1 MTQVKQEFK
10 AEVKQILDLVIHS
23 LYSHKE
29 VFLRE
34 LISNASDAVDRARYE
49 SLTNPDIH
57 ENDGDWLIRIRAD
70 KTNNTLTVSDNGI
83 GMDRDEIVEA
93 LGTIARSG
101 TREYL
106 MALKNK
112 DVKDNPELIGQF
124 GVGFYSSFMVADK
137 ITVISRRAGKKGEK
151 AVKWES
157 TGDGSYTIDDADRKG
172 KGTDVILHLR
182 EDEKRYLDE
191 WVIRDTVKKY
201 SDFIEH
207 PVVMEVERR
216 KPSELDKSQMVTLKE
231 DETLNSRKAPWLRDK
246 SEITP
251 EEYKEFY
258 KHISHDFQEPI
269 KTIHYK
275 AEGTSEFAALLYIP
289 SRAPFNIFYKDY
301 KVGPALYVKRV
312 QIMENCEELIP
323 QYLRFVRG
331 VVDSSDLP
339 LNVSREMLQ
348 QNKQVETIRNSLTKK
363 VLDALADLKKDD
375 SEAYLKFYKEFGRV
389 MKEGVYVDH
398 ARSEAIADL
407 LLFPSTKSKNGTLR
421 TFEEYV
427 ADMKEGQ
434 EEIYFIT
441 SASLEEALK
450 SPHLEA
456 FAEKDY
462 EVLVM
467 VDDVDDIIMTG
478 FEYKQKKLKSVTRGD
493 VKLKTEEAAEHEKAQ
508 KEHSK
513 ILDLMKEQLKEY
525 VKDVRLSARLKDS
538 PCCLV
543 SDEGDLDP
551 YTEKMFKAMGQNV
564 PETKRILE
572 INGKHR
578 LLSVMERLFE
588 KDQNSRQLKLYID
601 LIYDEALLLEGSK
614 PVDPVEFAR
623 NVAELM
629 VEQGEDSLVSP
640 LSDTPTSGR

>member
-1 MTQVKQEFK
+1 MTQETQEFK

-34 LISNASDAVDRARYE
+34 LISNASDAIDRAKYE
-49 SLTNPDIH
+49 SLTNAEIH
-57 ENDGDWLIRIRAD
+57 EGDGDWLIRIRAD
-70 KTNNTLTVSDNGI
+70 KPNGTLTVSDNGI
-83 GMDRDEIVEA
+83 GMSHDDIIEA

-106 MALKNK
+106 TALKNK

-137 ITVISRRAGKKGEK
+137 ITVISRRAGQKDAK

-157 TGDGSYTIDDADRKG
+157 TGDGSYTVNEAERKG
-172 KGTDVILHLR
+172 KGTDIVLHIR

-207 PVVMEVERR
+207 PIVMEVERR

-246 SEITP
+246 SEISE

-258 KHISHDFQEPI
+258 RHISHDFLEPI

-275 AEGTSEFAALLYIP
+275 AEGTSEFASLLYVP
-289 SRAPFNIFYKDY
+289 SRAPSNILFKDY
-301 KVGPALYVKRV
+301 KTGLALYVKRV
-312 QIMENCEELIP
+312 QIMEHCEDLIP
-323 QYLRFVRG
+323 AYLRFVRG

-339 LNVSREMLQ
+339 LNVSRELLQ
-348 QNKQVETIRNSLTKK
+348 QNKQMETIRNSITKK
-363 VLDALADLKKDD
+363 VLDALAELKKDD
-375 SEAYLKFYKEFGRV
+375 FETYLKFYKEFGRIL
-389 MKEGVYVDH
+389 KEGIYVDH
-398 ARSEAIADL
+398 ARAETIADL
-407 LLFPSTKSKNGTLR
+407 LLFPSTKSKEGALR
-421 TFEEYV
+421 TFDAYV

-441 SASLEEALK
+441 GSSLEEALK

-456 FAEKDY
+456 FADKDY

-467 VDDVDDIIMTG
+467 LDEIDDIVMSG
-478 FEYKQKKLKSVTRGD
+478 FEYKQKKLKSVTRGEM
-493 VKLKTEEAAEHEKAQ
+493 KLETEEAVEHEKTQ
-508 KEHSK
+508 KEFAQL
-513 ILDLMKEQLKEY
+513 LDLMKEQLKDY
-525 VKDVRLSARLKDS
+525 VKDVRISARLKDS

-551 YTEKMFKAMGQNV
+551 QTAQLLKAMGQPV
-564 PETKRILE
+564 PESKRVLE
-572 INGKHR
+572 VNGGHR
-578 LLSVMERLFE
+578 LVKVIEKLFE
-588 KDQNSRQLKLYID
+588 KDKKSVQLERYIN
-601 LIYDEALLLEGSK
+601 LLYDEALLLEGSR
-614 PVDPVEFAR
+614 PRDPVELAR
-623 NVAELM
+623 AIAELM
-629 VEQGEDSLVSP
+629 MEQGEGSL
-640 LSDTPTSGR
+640 SGSGEG

>member
-1 MTQVKQEFK
+1 MAQVTQEFK

-34 LISNASDAVDRARYE
+34 LISNASDAIDRARYE

-57 ENDGDWLIRIRAD
+57 EEDGDWHIRITAD
-70 KTNNTLTVSDNGI
+70 KGKGTLTVSDNGI
-83 GMDRDEIVEA
+83 GMNRSEIVEA

-101 TREYL
+101 TKEYL

-124 GVGFYSSFMVADK
+124 GVGFYSSFMVADR
-137 ITVISRRAGKKGEK
+137 ITVVSKRAGQRDEK
-151 AVKWES
+151 AVMWES
-157 TGDGSYTIDDADRKG
+157 TGDGSFIVDDADRKG
-172 KGTDVILHLR
+172 KGTDITLHLR
-182 EDEKRYLDE
+182 EEEKRYLDE
-191 WVIRDTVKKY
+191 WVIRDAVKKY

-207 PVVMEVERR
+207 PVIMEVERR
-216 KPSELDKSQMVTLKE
+216 RPSELDKSQTVALRE

-251 EEYKEFY
+251 EEYREFY
-258 KHISHDFQEPI
+258 RHITHDFQEPI

-275 AEGTSEFAALLYIP
+275 AEGTSEFAALLYVP

-312 QIMENCEELIP
+312 QIMEHCEELIP
-323 QYLRFVRG
+323 LYLRFVRG
-331 VVDSSDLP
+331 IVDSSDLP

-348 QNKQVETIRNSLTKK
+348 QNKQVETIRNSVTKK
-363 VLDALADLKKDD
+363 VLDALAELKKDD
-375 SEAYLKFYKEFGRV
+375 YDAYLKFYKEFGRV
-389 MKEGVYVDH
+389 LKEGVYVDH

-407 LLFPSTKSKNGTLR
+407 LLFSSTKSKDGALR

-441 SASLEEALK
+441 GSSLEEALK

-467 VDDVDDIIMTG
+467 LDDVDDIIMSG

-493 VKLKTEEAAEHEKAQ
+493 VKLKTDEAAAREKTQQEHAGM
-508 KEHSK
+508 
-513 ILDLMKEQLKEY
+513 LDLMKEHLKEY
-525 VKDVRLSARLKDS
+525 VKDVRMSARLKDS

-551 YTEKMFKAMGQNV
+551 YTEKMFRAMGQNV
-564 PETKRILE
+564 PESKRILE
-572 INGKHR
+572 INGAHR
-578 LLSVMERLFE
+578 LLSVMERIFE
-588 KDQNSRQLKLYID
+588 KDRERPQLRQYID
-601 LIYDEALLLEGSK
+601 LLYDEALLLEGSK
-614 PVDPVEFAR
+614 PRDPVEFAR
-623 NVAELM
+623 TVAELM
-629 VEQGEDSLVSP
+629 VQQGEDSL
-640 LSDTPTSGR
+640 SG

>member
-1 MTQVKQEFK
+1 MTQETQEFK

-34 LISNASDAVDRARYE
+34 LISNASDAIDRARYE
-49 SLTNPDIH
+49 SLTNTDIH
-57 ENDGDWLIRIRAD
+57 EDDGDWHIRITAD
-70 KTNNTLTVSDNGI
+70 KKNNTLTVSDNGI
-83 GMDRDEIVEA
+83 GMNRKEIIEA

-137 ITVISRRAGKKGEK
+137 ITVVSKRAGQRDEN

-157 TGDGSYTIDDADRKG
+157 RGDGSYTIDDADRKG
-172 KGTDVILHLR
+172 KGTDITLHLR
-182 EDEKRYLDE
+182 DDEKTYLDE

-207 PVVMEVERR
+207 PIIMEVERR
-216 KPSELDKSQMVTLKE
+216 KQSEIDKSQMVTLKE

-258 KHISHDFQEPI
+258 KHISRDFLEPI
-269 KTIHYK
+269 KTIHYR

-289 SRAPFNIFYKDY
+289 SRAPSNIFFKDY

-312 QIMENCEELIP
+312 QIMEHCEELVP
-323 QYLRFVRG
+323 MYLRFVRG
-331 VVDSSDLP
+331 VVDSTDLP
-339 LNVSREMLQ
+339 LNVSREILQ
-348 QNKQVETIRNSLTKK
+348 QNKQVETIRNNVTKK
-363 VLDALADLKKDD
+363 VLDALAELKRDD
-375 SEAYLKFYKEFGRV
+375 PEAYLKFYKEFGRV
-389 MKEGVYVDH
+389 LKEGAYLDH
-398 ARSEAIADL
+398 ARAETIADL
-407 LLFPSTKSKNGTLR
+407 LLFSSTKSRDGILR
-421 TFEEYV
+421 TFEDYV

-441 SASLEEALK
+441 GASLEEALK

-467 VDDVDDIIMTG
+467 LDDVDDIIMTG
-478 FEYKQKKLKSVTRGD
+478 FEYKEKKLKSVTRGD
-493 VKLKTEEAAEHEKAQ
+493 VKLKTDEAAEHEKAQ
-508 KEHSK
+508 KEHAR
-513 ILDLMKEQLKEY
+513 ILDLMKEQLKDH
-525 VKDVRLSARLKDS
+525 VKDVRMSARLKDS
-538 PCCLV
+538 LCCLV

-564 PETKRILE
+564 PENKRILE
-572 INGKHR
+572 INGAHR

-588 KDQNSRQLKLYID
+588 KDQKSPQLKLYID
-601 LIYDEALLLEGSK
+601 LVYDEALLLEGSK
-614 PVDPVEFAR
+614 PRDPVEFAR

-629 VEQGEDSLVSP
+629 VEQGEDSL
-640 LSDTPTSGR
+640 SGSADG